1 MSETQLEF
9 APSLGLPQD
18 AVAVNRR
25 VWFRHLDGNCAV
37 FVDQTPFYCYPLED
51 HILHRFCAIQLVE
64 AGAAKVKDVCRAF
77 ELHPR
82 NFSRSRGKFRQL
94 GMGGLFPEKAGPKPI
109 RTATLAAGIVQLYEK
124 RKSSYDIAAQL
135 GVSDST
141 VRRILKEQGISL
153 RSPFD
158 NHQPLPLTDGDGELQ
173 QPSSQV
179 IEPQV
184 IEPQVIEPQ
193 VIEATSIPYASPL
206 DRACTVLGLIEEGPL
221 EFQSADGVPCAG
233 ALLGLALLEGGAI
246 GDTASCWGGAIVM

>member
-1 MSETQLEF
+1 MAQTQLDLELDLV
-9 APSLGLPQD
+9 PDLGLPQD
-18 AVAVNRR
+18 AVDVNRR
-25 VWFRHLDGNCAV
+25 VWFRDLDGNRAV
-37 FVDQTPFYCYPLED
+37 FVDQTPFYCYSLED
-51 HILHRFCAIQLVE
+51 QVLHRFCAIQLVE

-109 RTATLAAGIVQLYEK
+109 RTATLAAGIVQLYGK

-135 GVSDST
+135 GISDST

-153 RSPFD
+153 RPPFD

-179 IEPQV
+179 IEL
-184 IEPQVIEPQ
+184 Q
-193 VIEATSIPYASPL
+193 VIEATSIP
-206 DRACTVLGLIEEGPL
+206 
-221 EFQSADGVPCAG
+221 
-233 ALLGLALLEGGAI
+233 
-246 GDTASCWGGAIVM
+246 